1 MLALFYQIFTFANVT
16 FMLKGLAMSVAIAVL
31 ATVIS
36 MFFGTILA
44 LIRTYANGPFQW
56 ASALVAV
63 YTEFFRCTPNLLWI
77 LWIYF
82 TIKGNKIAVSVFAI
96 SLFTSAV
103 MAEIFRGGLNSIP
116 KGQFE
121 AAQSQGF
128 SFLQT
133 LWYIILPQTYK
144 KVIPALLSQVIT
156 IIKDTSFLKMVDVA
170 EFMRNCAIV
179 MGSIYD
185 VHGMIMLLA
194 FEAICY
200 FVICFT
206 LSCVVRGYQK
216 TIVTA

>member
-82 TIKGNKIAVSVFAI
+82 TIKGNKIAVSP
-96 SLFTSAV
+96 SPCSPPLSWLRSSA
-103 MAEIFRGGLNSIP
+103 
-116 KGQFE
+116 
-121 AAQSQGF
+121 AA
-128 SFLQT
+128 
-133 LWYIILPQTYK
+133 
-144 KVIPALLSQVIT
+144 
-156 IIKDTSFLKMVDVA
+156 
-170 EFMRNCAIV
+170 
-179 MGSIYD
+179 
-185 VHGMIMLLA
+185 
-194 FEAICY
+194 
-200 FVICFT
+200 
-206 LSCVVRGYQK
+206 
-216 TIVTA
+216 

>member
-1 MLALFYQIFTFANVT
+1 MIELFQQIFTPANVL
-16 FMLKGLAMSVAIAVL
+16 FMLKGLRMTVMIAVL
-31 ATVIS
+31 ATILS
-36 MFFGTILA
+36 IFFGTILA
-44 LIRTYANGPFQW
+44 LIRTYSSGKWKW
-56 ASALVAV
+56 AGTLVTV

-82 TIKGNKIAVSVFAI
+82 TVKGNKVGVSVFAI
-96 SLFTSAV
+96 TLFTSAV

-121 AAQSQGF
+121 GAQSQGF

-133 LWYIILPQTYK
+133 LWYIVLPQTYK

-170 EFMRNCAIV
+170 EFMRNCAV
-179 MGSIYD
+179 VLGSIYD
-185 VHGMIMLLA
+185 VRGMMLLFA
-194 FEAICY
+194 FEALCY
-200 FVICFT
+200 FTICFA

-216 TIVTA
+216 TIVTG

>member
-1 MLALFYQIFTFANVT
+1 MIDLFHQIFTPANVL
-16 FMLKGLAMSVAIAVL
+16 FMLKGLRMTVMIAIL
-31 ATVIS
+31 ATIIS

-44 LIRTYANGPFQW
+44 LIRTYASGKWKW
-56 ASALVAV
+56 ASALVAA

-82 TIKGNKIAVSVFAI
+82 TLKGNKIGVSVFAI

-121 AAQSQGF
+121 GAQSQGF

-170 EFMRNCAIV
+170 EFMRNCAV
-179 MGSIYD
+179 VLGSIYD
-185 VHGMIMLLA
+185 VRGMLMLFA

-200 FVICFT
+200 FTICFA

-216 TIVTA
+216 TIVTG